1 MSSEMDEVINEY
13 ITECQEMI
21 QRLSERL
28 STLEKDPTPQET
40 MRAIA
45 RDLHTIKGNSQL
57 FGFLQV
63 GKVSHAMEECLQ
75 KLKEAPQDV
84 LPPLIDLLLEGIDL
98 ISQLFVSIKS
108 SNTEPPMPEAVGQMC
123 DKCIDF
129 VAKRL
134 AKSQVT
140 RIPEPIDV
148 PNQQAVQEV
157 TQKVKQALDEA
168 PSDTIRVQTEVLD
181 KLMNL
186 TGELVLIRNQ
196 LSQLAKSADSDEMMG
211 ISQRLHVVSA
221 EMQNDVMKTRMQ
233 PIGNIL
239 GKFTR
244 IVRDTA
250 RSIEKEADL
259 TLSGIETELD
269 KSLIETVRDP
279 LTHIVRNAVDHGI
292 ETPAERKKAGKN
304 EVGQIS
310 IRAYH
315 EGGHVNIEISDDG
328 RGLSRMK
335 IGSKAIERGL
345 ITPEALAK
353 LADRDIFNFIFYPG
367 FSTAS
372 KVSSLSGRGV
382 GMDVVRTNI
391 EKIGGS
397 IEISSLAGK
406 GTTFKLRIPL
416 TLAIIP
422 ALIIRAGSARFAIP
436 QVNLAEVLQ
445 LRKDDPAHP
454 IDMLQGQ
461 PVFRLRGQ
469 LLPLIKL
476 CTVMCPDKGSIHNI
490 FERKT
495 SLATAQLQSDHI
507 QVVVLTSDEC
517 TFGLIVDDIEDSAD
531 VVLKPIPNFLKDFGA
546 FSGATILGNGDIALT
561 LDIGGLAKITGLRRL
576 VNHDYSGKESILS
589 NSSIFQN
596 TPSTEKRVTNEFL
609 RVDIRARGPYAL
621 PLDSVSRLEEIK
633 SCDVQVSGD
642 QKVVKYRGS
651 LLPLVSVSGALGL
664 SQDWPMTDK
673 IPTVVVRE
681 RDRFYGLVVGHIV
694 DIFSSDAELDRD
706 IPKEEGILGSII
718 DDGEVITMIDAEKI
732 IQKHFRRQLFN

>member
-28 STLEKDPTPQET
+28 STLEKDSTPQET
-40 MRAIA
+40 MRAIT

-63 GKVSHAMEECLQ
+63 GQVSHAMEECLQ
-75 KLKEAPQDV
+75 KLKDAPTDV

-98 ISQLFVSIKS
+98 ISQIFVSIKA
-108 SNTEPPMPEAVGQMC
+108 NNAEQPMPEAVAKMC
-123 DKCIDF
+123 TKCGDF

-134 AKSQVT
+134 TKAQVT
-140 RIPEPIDV
+140 KVPEPLDN
-148 PNQQAVQEV
+148 PNQQTVQEV
-157 TQKVKQALDEA
+157 TQKVKQVLDEA
-168 PSDTIRVQTEVLD
+168 PTDTIRVQTEVLD

-196 LSQLAKSADSDEMMG
+196 LSQLAKSAANEEMVG

-250 RSIEKEADL
+250 RSIEKEAEL
-259 TLSGIETELD
+259 TLSGTETELD
-269 KSLIETVRDP
+269 KSLIETIRDP
-279 LTHIVRNAVDHGI
+279 LTHIVRNAVDHGV
-292 ETPAERKKAGKN
+292 ESPAERKKAGKS

-345 ITPEALAK
+345 ITPEALSK
-353 LADRDIFNFIFYPG
+353 MADREIFNFIFYPG

-372 KVSSLSGRGV
+372 KVSNLSGRGV

-391 EKIGGS
+391 DKIGGS
-397 IEISSLAGK
+397 IEISCMACMGS
-406 GTTFKLRIPL
+406 TFKLRIPL

-422 ALIIRAGSARFAIP
+422 ALIVRIRNARFAIP
-436 QVNLAEVLQ
+436 QVHLAEVLQ

-469 LLPLIKL
+469 LLPLLKL
-476 CTVMCPDKGSIHNI
+476 CSVLCSDKTPPQSVFGQKSAS
-490 FERKT
+490 T
-495 SLATAQLQSDHI
+495 SDQHQVDHI
-507 QVVVLTSDEC
+507 QVVVLTTELC

-561 LDIGGLAKITGLRRL
+561 LDVGGLAKISGLRKQL
-576 VNHDYSGKESILS
+576 HHDDMGKDQTRGGGSL
-589 NSSIFQN
+589 FQN
-596 TPSTEKRVTNEFL
+596 TSTNEKNATHEFL
-609 RVDIRARGPYAL
+609 RVDIKARGPYAL
-621 PLDSVSRLEEIK
+621 PLERVSRLEEIR
-633 SCDVQVSGD
+633 SSDVQISGD

-651 LLPLVSVSGALGL
+651 LLPLVSVSSVLGL
-664 SQDWPMTDK
+664 SSEWPTADK
-673 IPTVVVRE
+673 IPTVVIRE
-681 RDRFYGLVVGHIV
+681 RDRFYGLVVGKIV
-694 DIFSSDAELDRD
+694 DIFSSDANLDLNLAHD
-706 IPKEEGILGSII
+706 EGILGSMI
-718 DDGEVITMIDAEKI
+718 DGGEVITMIDAVRI
-732 IQKHFRRQLFN
+732 IEKHFHQQLLT